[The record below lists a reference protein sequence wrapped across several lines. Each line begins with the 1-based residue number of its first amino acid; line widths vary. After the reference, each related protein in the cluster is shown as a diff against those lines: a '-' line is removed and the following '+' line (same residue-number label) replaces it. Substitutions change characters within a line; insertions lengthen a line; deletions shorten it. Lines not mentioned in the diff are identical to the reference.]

1 MIRYFLKIGYAGLIL
16 AVFISCDRD
25 RNNPGYA
32 YFPDMAYSR
41 AYETWSPNPNFA
53 DGKTMREPA
62 EGTIPRGFIPFPYE
76 KSEEDMIRAG
86 KELKNPMEYSVKNLE
101 RGKLIFQ
108 RYCLQC
114 HGEKG
119 DGKGFLYTSGRYP
132 FPPATL
138 ISEKMINKPDG
149 EIFHSVTLGFGIMG
163 PHGLLLT
170 PEDRW
175 KVIMY
180 IRDSL
185 QVR

>member
-1 MIRYFLKIGYAGLIL
+1 MIRYLLKILLVIVSVSAL
-16 AVFISCDRD
+16 ISCDRD
-25 RNNPGYA
+25 KNNPGYN
-32 YFPDMAYSR
+32 YFPDMTYSR
-41 AYETWSPNPNFA
+41 AYETYTPNSNFA

-62 EGTIPRGFIPFPYE
+62 EGTIPRGFLPFPYE

-86 KELKNPMEYSVKNLE
+86 KELTNPLEKSDKNLE

-119 DGKGFLYTSGRYP
+119 DGKGLLFTSGRYP

-149 EIFHSVTLGFGIMG
+149 EIFHAVTLGFGIMG

-175 KVIMY
+175 KVILY

-185 QVR
+185 QVQ